1 MIGFIFVVLESSM
14 KKMFLCAAFIV
25 GVNAIGFSQSA
36 ELWFSA
42 GGAFGNYFMNGD
54 KLESSCTFSPGIN
67 LSFYALF
74 NRENKISIGPFFNY
88 GILFPVVNNAGK
100 LDDPSV
106 QLDFVLVGV
115 GFGYDINE
123 SLKFYFGI
131 GPHLNALFLHNR
143 GEDNSKRGDY
153 TVGFGI
159 GGDIGIK
166 YDFSRFVC
174 LNAGTTITY
183 NFLGYN
189 ETGPVT
195 DRGIDPEDSSGLI
208 HRYSMIGIKPYI
220 AIGFSF
226 DIKSFRG
233 Q

>member
-1 MIGFIFVVLESSM
+1 M
-14 KKMFLCAAFIV
+14 KKMFLCVVFIV

-42 GGAFGNYFMNGD
+42 GGGFGNYFMNGD
-54 KLESSCTFSPGIN
+54 EIENSYTGSAGIN

-74 NRENKISIGPFFNY
+74 NRENKIGIGLFFNY
-88 GILFPVVNNAGK
+88 GIMFPVINNAGK

-106 QLDFVLVGV
+106 QLDFVLLGV
-115 GFGYDINE
+115 GFGYDIND
-123 SLKFYFGI
+123 SLKLYFGI

-159 GGDIGIK
+159 GGDLGIK
-166 YDFSRFVC
+166 YDFARFVC
-174 LNAGTTITY
+174 LNVGTTITY

-189 ETGPVT
+189 ETGPRT
-195 DRGIDPEDSSGLI
+195 NRGLKLKDTSDLIDRF
-208 HRYSMIGIKPYI
+208 SMVGIKPYI
-220 AIGFSF
+220 AVGFTI
-226 DIKSFRG
+226 DTKSFKG

>member
-1 MIGFIFVVLESSM
+1 M
-14 KKMFLCAAFIV
+14 KRMFLCFAFIV
-25 GVNAIGFSQSA
+25 GVSAIGFSQSA

-42 GGAFGNYFMNGD
+42 GGGFGNYFMNGEEM
-54 KLESSCTFSPGIN
+54 ESSYTFSPGIN

-74 NRENKISIGPFFNY
+74 NRENKIGIGLFFNY
-88 GILFPVVNNAGK
+88 GIMFPVINNAGK

-106 QLDFVLVGV
+106 QLDFVLIGV
-115 GFGYDINE
+115 GFGYDIND
-123 SLKFYFGI
+123 SLKLYFGI
-131 GPHLNALFLHNR
+131 GPHLNALFLHER

-166 YDFSRFVC
+166 YNFTRFVC

-189 ETGPVT
+189 ETGVRT
-195 DRGIDPEDSSGLI
+195 NSCLDSKDSSGLI
-208 HRYSMIGIKPYI
+208 DRFSMVGIKPYI
-220 AIGFSF
+220 AIGFSI
-226 DIKSFRG
+226 DTKSFRG